1 MDKQK
6 MKRAKDIEYLL
17 FELNSLDFWSR
28 NKNTT
33 DILEN
38 GLYKLCCRDKEFS
51 GKLHQLISET
61 INRLEKE
68 FDEL

>member
-6 MKRAKDIEYLL
+6 MKRANDIEYLL

-38 GLYKLCCRDKEFS
+38 GLYKL
-51 GKLHQLISET
+51 
-61 INRLEKE
+61 
-68 FDEL
+68 